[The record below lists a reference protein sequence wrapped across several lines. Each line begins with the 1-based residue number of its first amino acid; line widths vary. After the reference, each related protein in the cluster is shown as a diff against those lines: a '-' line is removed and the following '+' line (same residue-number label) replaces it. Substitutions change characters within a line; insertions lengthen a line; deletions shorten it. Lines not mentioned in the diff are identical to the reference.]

1 VSTACYNLGHTLE
14 QTGDLHAAARALVQG
29 IVAFQRVERDV
40 GPHDT
45 QRVLLFN
52 EQHTTY
58 MRLQSVLLGLGQPE
72 WALGVAAQAK
82 ARALTHRLGAADAV
96 PAAAA
101 RGAYAE
107 LCCAW
112 WAEVQKQA
120 RGEAAAAPCGGSAL
134 RVLEYSLLFGD
145 RLAIWVLSGAGELLG
160 SATVPTTAYRR
171 DAVGRVVFEDG
182 LARMEA
188 CCGAQTLLAAARQGM
203 NVRGRD
209 AIAGG
214 SADYTKEHEFQLA
227 EAGSKDGEALE
238 RGNKCK
244 FCHLKLHLCACK
256 TTKKKTTAA
265 DDEARERALLR
276 ELYAAL
282 LAPVEAA
289 LAGAEEVL
297 IVPHKELFEVPWAAL
312 IDAHGRFLI
321 ERYVL
326 RVAPSLRVAHQAAFS
341 MKEAAKGP
349 GHVLLVGNPLPTPPQ
364 FSSLPSAEAE
374 INAVEDILNRA
385 EVRVKKEHV
394 FRSDRRPRATKGR
407 VKRALEGAGWV
418 HFACHADLDTNSL
431 VLAIP
436 ERDDLDADRAANEAK
451 RLDASLAEFVDS
463 GLLKQHNQQL
473 INDASKFRAALTSL
487 RMDEVQGSEYE
498 AGVQLGTGAT
508 VLLSACNT
516 ARGPITADGV
526 LGMARGCL
534 MAGAAAAVVS
544 LWSVDDLSTATL
556 MEQMYRHLVEGL
568 TVPQALRLAMLRLAR
583 RPTPENALQSE
594 EPSSEDGWRVEWKRP
609 MYWAGFL
616 VMGASTRLPRG
627 CVRPNHLAT
636 L

>member
-1 VSTACYNLGHTLE
+1 
-14 QTGDLHAAARALVQG
+14 
-29 IVAFQRVERDV
+29 
-40 GPHDT
+40 
-45 QRVLLFN
+45 
-52 EQHTTY
+52 
-58 MRLQSVLLGLGQPE
+58 
-72 WALGVAAQAK
+72 
-82 ARALTHRLGAADAV
+82 
-96 PAAAA
+96 
-101 RGAYAE
+101 
-107 LCCAW
+107 
-112 WAEVQKQA
+112 
-120 RGEAAAAPCGGSAL
+120 
-134 RVLEYSLLFGD
+134 
-145 RLAIWVLSGAGELLG
+145 
-160 SATVPTTAYRR
+160 
-171 DAVGRVVFEDG
+171 
-182 LARMEA
+182 
-188 CCGAQTLLAAARQGM
+188 
-203 NVRGRD
+203 
-209 AIAGG
+209 
-214 SADYTKEHEFQLA
+214 
-227 EAGSKDGEALE
+227 
-238 RGNKCK
+238 
-244 FCHLKLHLCACK
+244 
-256 TTKKKTTAA
+256 
-265 DDEARERALLR
+265 
-276 ELYAAL
+276 
-282 LAPVEAA
+282 
-289 LAGAEEVL
+289 
-297 IVPHKELFEVPWAAL
+297 
-312 IDAHGRFLI
+312 
-321 ERYVL
+321 
-326 RVAPSLRVAHQAAFS
+326 
-341 MKEAAKGP
+341 
-349 GHVLLVGNPLPTPPQ
+349 
-364 FSSLPSAEAE
+364 
-374 INAVEDILNRA
+374 
-385 EVRVKKEHV
+385 
-394 FRSDRRPRATKGR
+394 
-407 VKRALEGAGWV
+407 V